1 MPQVAIDSGT
11 LERLDATAAILSLSR
26 EDALRRVVETYAAW
40 EQDFMA
46 DVEAG
51 IASEKRG
58 ELYTDEEVRAEMAT
72 LKSAYLAAKKR

>member
-26 EDALRRVVETYAAW
+26 EDALRRVVETYSAW

-51 IASEKRG
+51 IASEERG
-58 ELYTDEEVRAEMAT
+58 ELYTAEEVKAEMAA
-72 LKSAYLAAKKR
+72 LKSAYLATKRR